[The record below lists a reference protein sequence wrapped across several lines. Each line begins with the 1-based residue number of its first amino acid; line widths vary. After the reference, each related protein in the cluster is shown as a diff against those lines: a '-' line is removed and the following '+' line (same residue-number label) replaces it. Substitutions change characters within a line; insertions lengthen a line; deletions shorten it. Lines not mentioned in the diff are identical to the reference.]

1 MSSRRGRSAT
11 GVTGPPSSTGWTH
24 RPPRPSSTRT
34 CKRHS
39 RRPGEPSL
47 PARASPGA
55 RRDNRS
61 RLLCELPAG
70 TITLLFADIERSTVL
85 LQELSAERYGKTLRE
100 YRRLL
105 RDAVAEREGVE
116 VGTEGDGFYAAFPS
130 ARQALAG
137 AQVAPAAFAAA
148 NLSVRMGLHTG
159 EPLVGRG
166 QYSGIDGPRAARIA
180 AAGHGGQVLLSQS
193 TRELVEDALTVRSL
207 GRHRL
212 KDLGEPVEPYHL
224 GE

>member
-11 GVTGPPSSTGWTH
+11 GVTGPTSSTGWTH
-24 RPPRPSSTRT
+24 RPPRPSSTRP
-34 CKRHS
+34 CKPHS
-39 RRPGEPSL
+39 PRPGGPCL

-61 RLLCELPAG
+61 RLMCELPAG

-137 AQVAPAAFAAA
+137 AQPARDPSAAA
-148 NLSVRMGLHTG
+148 NRSVRMALHTG
-159 EPLVGRG
+159 EPLVVDG
-166 QYSGIDGPRAARIA
+166 QYSGTDVHRAARIA
-180 AAGHGGQVLLSQS
+180 AAGHGGQALLSQA
-193 TRELVEDALTVRSL
+193 TRR
-207 GRHRL
+207 
-212 KDLGEPVEPYHL
+212 
-224 GE
+224 